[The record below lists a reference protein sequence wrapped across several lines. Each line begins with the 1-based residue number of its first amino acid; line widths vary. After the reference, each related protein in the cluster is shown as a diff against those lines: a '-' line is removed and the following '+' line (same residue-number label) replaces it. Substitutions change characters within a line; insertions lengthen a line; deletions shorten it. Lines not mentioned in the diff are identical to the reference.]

1 VYTST
6 ETVEARF
13 GTRFLVQMTR
23 EGAETTVDTD
33 LLASVI
39 AEVEAEID
47 GYVGR
52 AYALPLAIVPTL
64 LMRLAADMVR
74 FRLYARK
81 PNLRIPE
88 DVTKRF
94 DADVKV
100 LERIAKR
107 DISLGLPLEP
117 SQESGQGAVLSSGK
131 RTFTRG
137 SMRGF

>member
-1 VYTST
+1 MYTST

-52 AYALPLAIVPTL
+52 AYALPLAIVPAML
-64 LMRLAADMVR
+64 SRLAADLVR

-117 SQESGQGAVLSSGK
+117 AQEGGQGAVLSSGE
-131 RTFTRG
+131 RTFTRR